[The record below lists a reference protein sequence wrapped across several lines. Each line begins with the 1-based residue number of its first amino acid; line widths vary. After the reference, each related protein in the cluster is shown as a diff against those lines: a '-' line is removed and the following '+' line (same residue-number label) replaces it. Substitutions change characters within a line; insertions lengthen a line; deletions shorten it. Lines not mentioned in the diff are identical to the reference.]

1 MTEPKT
7 VAAGAAV
14 TLTGL
19 RKHYGEVR
27 AVDGVDLVIAP
38 GEVVALLGPNGAGKS
53 TTVDM
58 LLGLIRPDT
67 GAVTI
72 FGSSPGNA
80 VADGRIGAMLQGG
93 ALLDD
98 ATVGETVGMIAS
110 LHRNPLRVAE
120 ALRGAGIEDLANRR
134 CNKLS
139 GGQKQRVRFAV
150 ALVSDPDLLV
160 LDEPTAAMDV
170 QTRREFWLSMQ
181 DFTTSGRTVLFATH
195 YLEEAENYADRVVFL
210 SKGRIVADGSVAE
223 VTALTS
229 GRTIKAVLP
238 GATGHALHKLP
249 GVSEVDIRGDRIIL
263 SSNESDKAL
272 RTLLAEYP
280 QAYDIEVTAIGLEDA
295 FLTLTGHAT
304 LSDGG
309 SAPTPPFEGNET
321 R

>member
-1 MTEPKT
+1 MTNKPET

-58 LLGLIRPDT
+58 LLGLSRPDA

-72 FGSSPGNA
+72 FGSSPGEA

-110 LHRNPLRVAE
+110 LHRNPLRVGE
-120 ALRGAGIEDLANRR
+120 ALRRAGVEDLASRR
-134 CNKLS
+134 CTKLS
-139 GGQKQRVRFAV
+139 GGQKHRAQPPVRRHWQGRRPHPGRGRQGRRRARL
-150 ALVSDPDLLV
+150 ALSRA
-160 LDEPTAAMDV
+160 EPG
-170 QTRREFWLSMQ
+170 Q
-181 DFTTSGRTVLFATH
+181 
-195 YLEEAENYADRVVFL
+195 
-210 SKGRIVADGSVAE
+210 
-223 VTALTS
+223 
-229 GRTIKAVLP
+229 P
-238 GATGHALHKLP
+238 GAVWH
-249 GVSEVDIRGDRIIL
+249 
-263 SSNESDKAL
+263 
-272 RTLLAEYP
+272 Y
-280 QAYDIEVTAIGLEDA
+280 
-295 FLTLTGHAT
+295 
-304 LSDGG
+304 GG
-309 SAPTPPFEGNET
+309 

>member
-1 MTEPKT
+1 
-7 VAAGAAV
+7 VVAGAAV

-19 RKHYGEVR
+19 RKHYGEVK

-58 LLGLIRPDT
+58 MLGLTRPDT
-67 GAVTI
+67 GEVTI
-72 FGSSPGNA
+72 FGSAPSDA

-110 LHRNPLRVAE
+110 LHRNPLPVHE
-120 ALRGAGIEDLANRR
+120 ALKRAGIEELAGRR
-134 CNKLS
+134 CSKLS

-170 QTRREFWLSMQ
+170 QTRREFWLAMRE
-181 DFTTSGRTVLFATH
+181 FTMTGRTVLFATH
-195 YLEEAENYADRVVFL
+195 YMEEAESFADRVVFL
-210 SKGRIVADGSVAE
+210 RKGRIVADGSVAE

-229 GRTIKAVLP
+229 GRTIKAVIPDLIP
-238 GATGHALHKLP
+238 ELLNALP
-249 GVSEVDIRGDRIIL
+249 GVSEVEIRADRVSI
-263 SSNESDKAL
+263 SSKESDQTL
-272 RTLLAEYP
+272 RALLASFP
-280 QAYDIEVTAIGLEDA
+280 NARDIEVTAFGLEDA
-295 FLTLTGHAT
+295 FLTLT
-304 LSDGG
+304 DDN
-309 SAPTPPFEGNET
+309 EGNDS

>member
-1 MTEPKT
+1 M
-7 VAAGAAV
+7 VAVGAAV

-58 LLGLIRPDT
+58 MLGLTKPDA
-67 GAVTI
+67 GDVTV
-72 FGSSPGNA
+72 FGQAPREA

-110 LHRNPLRVAE
+110 LHKRPLSVSE
-120 ALRGAGIEDLANRR
+120 ALKRAGIEELANRR
-134 CNKLS
+134 CSKLS

-170 QTRREFWLSMQ
+170 QTRREFWLSMREY
-181 DFTTSGRTVLFATH
+181 TVTGRTVLFATH
-195 YLEEAENYADRVVFL
+195 YLEEAESYADRVVFL
-210 SKGRIVADGSVAE
+210 RQGRIVADGSVAE
-223 VTALTS
+223 VTALTA
-229 GRTIKAVLP
+229 GRTIKAVIPDVIPELLR
-238 GATGHALHKLP
+238 ALP
-249 GVSEVDIRGDRIIL
+249 GVSEVELRADRVSL
-263 SSNESDKAL
+263 SSKDSDQTL
-272 RTLLAEYP
+272 RALLASFP
-280 QAYDIEVTAIGLEDA
+280 DARDIEITAFGLEDA
-295 FLTLTGHAT
+295 FLTLTGHDD
-304 LSDGG
+304 S
-309 SAPTPPFEGNET
+309 EGNEP